1 MKGIEENKI
10 KPNIKIT
17 LMYFSVPSRVCL
29 VLLKLL
35 TALLRCLFVCFYVQC
50 GVQAGVLFAPPDCSF
65 AGNIYEDKPLSLFLH
80 FTLGQEFTFSIIA
93 GPSDLTS
100 EKSFGPDKNV
110 C

>member
-1 MKGIEENKI
+1 MSR
-10 KPNIKIT
+10 T
-17 LMYFSVPSRVCL
+17 LEAFDCPSQVFVCL
-29 VLLKLL
+29 FLCAVWRTGWRFIWVK
-35 TALLRCLFVCFYVQC
+35 AV
-50 GVQAGVLFAPPDCSF
+50 APPDCSF